1 MSEVEWLDIFSTNLK
16 EIMEEQGY
24 TQRDLAN
31 DIGVSES
38 AISNYA
44 KGTKIPGIKVLINM
58 AYEFD
63 ISLDDLMDFGDRIN

>member
-38 AISNYA
+38 AISNYV